1 MTTSHL
7 TCNVC
12 GAASLDEVA
21 EYRELP
27 RVSSDCK
34 PVPAGGALLTCTV
47 CGGIQK
53 AATPEFLAD
62 IGRIYDAYDVYYQGG
77 GLEQIVF
84 DSLSNTGMRRSQL
97 LSGRLAASNLL
108 PSRGRAI
115 DLGCGNGGFLR
126 ALSDRLPGWEF
137 LGLELD
143 DRHRET
149 LMTIP
154 NFVELR
160 HEDVKALSGQFDFIS
175 MIHALEHFLDPFE
188 TLQALRK
195 NVAPGGLIYI
205 QIPNV
210 QENPFDLLIADHVSH
225 FSPGS
230 LRAILGRAG
239 YEVVSLSTDWVKK
252 ELSVLA
258 RPTDDAKPATPP
270 YHPLSLAKD
279 NIAWLAAT
287 LWLARD
293 TAASVPHFALFGT
306 SIAAT
311 WLSGAL
317 GDRIEF
323 YIDEDAGR
331 QGRDFFGKPI
341 YSLADASKEATI
353 FVGLAPVIGGV
364 LADRLRTHG
373 FKVVVPMTLTSK

>member
-1 MTTSHL
+1 MTVSDL
-7 TCNVC
+7 RCSIC
-12 GAASLDEVA
+12 GATALEEVV
-21 EYRELP
+21 EYRQLP

-34 PVPAGGALLTCTV
+34 PIAAGGALLACTF

-84 DSLSNTGMRRSQL
+84 DSVSGGGMRRSKL
-97 LSGRLAASNLL
+97 LSGRLADSGLL
-108 PSRGRAI
+108 TARGQAI

-126 ALSDRLPGWEF
+126 ALSERLPDWEF
-137 LGLELD
+137 RGLELD
-143 DRHRET
+143 DRHLAT
-149 LMTIP
+149 LKTIP

-160 HEDVKALSGQFDFIS
+160 HEDVKAISGQFDFIS

-188 TLQALRK
+188 TLRALRK
-195 NVAPGGLIYI
+195 NITPGGLIYI

-225 FSPGS
+225 FSAGS
-230 LRAILGRAG
+230 LRAILARAG
-239 YEVVSLSTDWVKK
+239 YDIVSLSTDWVKK

-258 RPTDDAKPATPP
+258 RPSDRTAAAALP
-270 YHPLSLAKD
+270 YHPLSLARD
-279 NIAWLAAT
+279 NIAWLAST
-287 LWLARD
+287 LQLARD
-293 TAASVPHFALFGT
+293 TAAGPRFGLFGT

-331 QGRDFFGKPI
+331 QGRRFFDKPV
-341 YSLADASKEATI
+341 YGLTEAPRDATI
-353 FVGLAPVIGGV
+353 FVGLAPVIGTV
-364 LADRLRTHG
+364 LADRLRSHG
-373 FKVVVPMTLTSK
+373 FNVVMPAMLSAQ